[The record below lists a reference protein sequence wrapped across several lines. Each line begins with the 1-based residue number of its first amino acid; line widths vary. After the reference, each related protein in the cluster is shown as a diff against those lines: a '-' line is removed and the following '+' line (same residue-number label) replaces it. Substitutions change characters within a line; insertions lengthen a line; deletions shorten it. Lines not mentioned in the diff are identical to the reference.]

1 MDDIPPVPPS
11 NRPPADLPPSNPV
24 PSVPVPKA
32 APAKRPGAVTGA
44 GGILLVAGVL
54 SVVVGT
60 MGMVGEGLD
69 IEAPFLEG
77 ESSQRVA
84 AVLLLV
90 QGTLALMAGWMVLR
104 LLPAGRVLGIV
115 VATLGIVTGLMQLR
129 SAGPSGLLA
138 LALDVFVLYALF
150 AYGFV
155 FRDDPAAR

>member
-1 MDDIPPVPPS
+1 MDDIPPVPP
-11 NRPPADLPPSNPV
+11 NPPPTNLPPSLPV
-24 PSVPVPKA
+24 PGVPVPKA

-60 MGMVGEGLD
+60 VGLVGKGLD
-69 IEAPFLEG
+69 IDAPFLEG

-84 AVLLLV
+84 ALMLLV
-90 QGTLALMAGWMVLR
+90 QGTLALIAGWMVLR

-129 SAGPSGLLA
+129 SSGPSGFLA
-138 LALDVFVLYALF
+138 LALDAFVLYALF

-155 FRDDPAAR
+155 FRVGPPAR